1 MTEANYSHVTLV
13 IDRSGS
19 MQGLCEEAQA
29 GVNTLLR
36 DQFALPGKLT
46 VTLVQFDDRID
57 TVTRMSSDAFGYELE
72 PRGMTKL
79 LDAVGGEIGRTGKD
93 LAALDEADR
102 PGRVLFVVVT
112 DGQENSSQKFTLE
125 QVRKLVKKQQAKF
138 NWQFQFLGTGE
149 AAWQGADMGMKA
161 TRSVN
166 TPRGESLKYSH
177 LNDAM
182 TNYRTNAILGAPFV
196 MPEEIEAAG

>member
-19 MQGLCEEAQA
+19 MQDLCAEAQA
-29 GVNTLLR
+29 GINTLLR

-57 TVTRMSSDAFGYELE
+57 TVTRMSTDAFGYELE

-93 LAALDEADR
+93 LAALDDAER
-102 PGRVLFVVVT
+102 PARVVRDCHGRRGELQSEILL
-112 DGQENSSQKFTLE
+112 GAGA
-125 QVRKLVKKQQAKF
+125 QAR
-138 NWQFQFLGTGE
+138 QE
-149 AAWQGADMGMKA
+149 AADEVQ
-161 TRSVN
+161 
-166 TPRGESLKYSH
+166 L
-177 LNDAM
+177 
-182 TNYRTNAILGAPFV
+182 AIPV
-196 MPEEIEAAG
+196 SWHR